1 MGKGFWTEEKD
12 AELRHGWTA
21 GWSQSVIAE
30 WLGTTKNAIA
40 GRVSRLGLERRASP
54 IGFDKPAKARVVK
67 PPRAPT
73 VTLPPAP
80 APAQETFTTPII
92 SVVAPPP
99 KPTAPPRPERVLTC
113 CWPIGNP
120 GTKDFRFCDT
130 HISSHGPYCEEHAN
144 RAYVRR
150 KVAA

>member
-1 MGKGFWTEEKD
+1 MGNGFWTEEKD

-40 GRVSRLGLERRASP
+40 GRVSRLGLERR
-54 IGFDKPAKARVVK
+54 RVVQ

-80 APAQETFTTPII
+80 AQATFTTPI

-130 HISSHGPYCEEHAN
+130 RISSHGPYCEEHAN